1 MRVLPRMGAV
11 VSTAEAPWWSVR
23 FPAEVHEPTLA
34 WLRDLAACDVSQGT
48 LRSYGYDLLRW
59 LRFLHVS
66 GVPWERAERI
76 HVRALV
82 EFLRETPNPART
94 GRSQSAPA
102 LGSLNPVTGKAYPGA
117 RYAPRTINHQLTV
130 LHGFYAFAVDFDL
143 GPLVNPVPAQRAR
156 DGGRPHGHQSPLEP
170 VRLLPRAAYRQRVPR
185 TAPRSIPDDAVDRL
199 LAALTCNRDRALVA
213 FYLSSGVRA
222 SELLGLR
229 LERIDYGRRT
239 ITVVSKGSRSL
250 DEVPASADAFVW
262 LALYLAELGG
272 PPAVEG
278 PVWWTRRSPRRPF
291 TYHAARAVLGRA
303 NALLGTNYSLLSRP
317 GARFRCCHRPVSPD
331 RSPNPPC
338 RSLGNGLSTVTAVRR
353 GSWWAMGL
361 GSCCPGRCSGRP
373 SHPRRSGSTRPRP
386 PRSATA
392 RQGRVGDGGVD
403 PNSSRAWPA
412 ACGRV
417 STR

>member
-1 MRVLPRMGAV
+1 MSAVVRVLPRIGAV

-94 GRSQSAPA
+94 GRSPSAPA

-156 DGGRPHGHQSPLEP
+156 DGGRPHAHLSPLEP

-199 LAALTCNRDRALVA
+199 FAALTCNRDRALVA

-262 LALYLAELGG
+262 LALYLAERGG

-278 PVWWTRRSPRRPF
+278 PVGGTRRSPRRPL
-291 TYHAARAVLGRA
+291 TDHAARAVLGRA
-303 NALLGTNYSLLSRP
+303 NALLGTNYSLHDLRHTAA
-317 GARFRCCHRPVSPD
+317 ARMAADDNFTLVEVQTILRHASITSTQIYLQPRLDDLVAKVAELHERRAAAAGVGPKIPD
-331 RSPNPPC
+331 GYDAGD
-338 RSLGNGLSTVTAVRR
+338 LAELL
-353 GSWWAMGL
+353 GL
-361 GSCCPGRCSGRP
+361 GR
-373 SHPRRSGSTRPRP
+373 
-386 PRSATA
+386 
-392 RQGRVGDGGVD
+392 
-403 PNSSRAWPA
+403 
-412 ACGRV
+412 
-417 STR
+417 